1 MMRKGSAR
9 DRAGQRAGK
18 GALSGDGAGGSPSP
32 SSSAAPAESSEPFE
46 KSAQRPRVPDIV
58 PPRWLDQLLVSAMQ
72 LPLCAGESA
81 VYDAMVGALAGILPN
96 YAVGACF
103 VAETERGVRGQ
114 VVVTRL
120 ADGPPAT
127 PRGVDPTRIFP
138 WLRREHVLPVP
149 GTGHGATLHVASDE
163 DDLDRESSAAV
174 HLLERAAVALGSALV
189 QCREIAERTDPRPA
203 TGAFEERMLQ
213 ADKLATFGQIA
224 AGLVHELNNPLTSI
238 VAYSD
243 YLIRKAVAG
252 IALDQRATVD
262 TEDMERLRRISESAN
277 RMIRF
282 TRDLVTYARPSSGAV
297 APVVLHSVIDQ
308 AVAFCEHVLAGAGAR
323 VERRYGPDVLT
334 VRGVS
339 EQLVQVF
346 VNLLTNAAQ
355 AAPEQGGVVVVET
368 SLDAA
373 ERRIVVAVEDNG
385 TGIAPEHLP
394 QVFAPFFTTKREG
407 HGTGLG
413 LSIVKS
419 IVESHDGEIRVDSR
433 HGQGTRFIIA
443 LPTPTGSGG

>member
-1 MMRKGSAR
+1 M
-9 DRAGQRAGK
+9 
-18 GALSGDGAGGSPSP
+18 PT
-32 SSSAAPAESSEPFE
+32 PAEPVEATDAFE
-46 KSAQRPRVPDIV
+46 KSAQRPRVPDS
-58 PPRWLDQLLVSAMQ
+58 PPARWLDELLVSSMQ
-72 LPLCAGESA
+72 LPLCSGESA
-81 VYDAMVGALAGILPN
+81 VYDSMVGALAGILPR

-103 VAETERGVRGQ
+103 AAEIERGIRGQ
-114 VVVTRL
+114 VVVTRI
-120 ADGPPAT
+120 ADGPPST

-138 WLRREHVLPVP
+138 WLRREHVVPIP

-174 HLLERAAVALGSALV
+174 LLLERAAIALGSALAH
-189 QCREIAERTDPRPA
+189 CREIAERTDPRPDA
-203 TGAFEERMLQ
+203 DAFEQRMLQ

-224 AGLVHELNNPLTSI
+224 AGVVHELNNPLTSI

-243 YLIRKAVAG
+243 YLMRKAVAAIG
-252 IALDQRATVD
+252 LDQRAVVD

-277 RMIRF
+277 RMLRF

-323 VERRYGPDVLT
+323 VVRRYGADVLT
-334 VRGVS
+334 VRGVG

-355 AAPEQGGVVVVET
+355 AAPDHDGVVVVET

-373 ERRIVVAVEDNG
+373 ARRIVVAVEDNG
-385 TGIAPEHLP
+385 TGIAPEHLSH
-394 QVFAPFFTTKREG
+394 VFAPFFTTKREG

-433 HGQGTRFIIA
+433 HGNGTRFVIA
-443 LPTPTGSGG
+443 LPTGQSG